1 MIAVSF
7 PHSICPLWTQLGL
20 SGKAWTHASCTVSS
34 SSLSLD
40 FKVDFFFCLHKL
52 LLFFQKQTRKNW
64 IPTLK
69 TMFKREKYCI
79 QVLTNSCSTNLWIL
93 NISVLYTPENKN
105 HWGCPSGIL
114 IWCPSG
120 LEISWCF
127 VSSTCPLRSSPLF
140 FCQSYR
146 G

>member
-93 NISVLYTPENKN
+93 NISVLLHSWKQKPL
-105 HWGCPSGIL
+105 GLP
-114 IWCPSG
+114 IWNFDLMSFRVRNLLMLCVFYMS
-120 LEISWCF
+120 LEIQPSF
-127 VSSTCPLRSSPLF
+127 LLSIL
-140 FCQSYR
+140 
-146 G
+146 